1 MIFPS
6 LSIASSSLQAQQSA
20 IDVVAH
26 NIANANTPGYSRQS
40 AELATLS
47 PEKIQNLTFGRG
59 VELQSVQRIV
69 DPIINDAMVVNS
81 SQTAYWN
88 SLNDGLNAVENVFG
102 SLSSTGLASALDEF
116 FLSWQQ
122 MSNNPQDSGQKFN
135 VQAKTTTVINNIVTM
150 SSQLSN
156 AQASAD
162 TKINDN
168 LAAANLLLTNIASLN
183 GQITRQENVAQGGTA
198 SANDLRDQRDTAIR
212 ELAKIVPLQVVNSG
226 ENGVLVQ
233 SSNGDLLVQ
242 DNVARQLGRGPV
254 GANGFGSIIIADT
267 GAELSG
273 TLTNGSIGGLLE
285 LRDTKL
291 NNYLTQIDSIAA
303 NMIFAVNQIHANGN
317 PGAGLTSITSQEA
330 GNATIPLNDP
340 LQAAPFAT
348 QIQDGSFKIHTYDA
362 AGIATPPGGSVI
374 NITAATSTMT
384 SLAASINTH
393 PDLAAAG
400 LTATVAANGQ
410 LTIAAAAGT
419 TFALSD
425 DSSNVLAAYEI
436 NNFFHGSNAGTIALS
451 ANIQASATNINTG
464 RAVSATSEIQV
475 GDSNTAL
482 AILALQNQSI
492 TVDGTTSASLHDR
505 TTLISSTYGTD
516 VTISTQQL
524 QYRTAEA
531 YSLNSQREAVS
542 GVSIDDELVTM
553 IKFQRAYEASAKVIT
568 TSNTMLDSLL
578 GLIR

>member
-6 LSIASSSLQAQQSA
+6 LTIASSALQAQQSA

-26 NIANANTPGYSRQS
+26 NIANANTPGYSRQT

-59 VELQSVQRIV
+59 VELQSVQRII

-81 SQTAYWN
+81 SQTAYWS

-162 TKINDN
+162 TKINDSISQ
-168 LAAANLLLTNIASLN
+168 ANLLLTKIASLN

-198 SANDLRDQRDTAIR
+198 AANDLRDQRDTAIR
-212 ELAKIVPLQVVNSG
+212 DLGKIIPLQVVNSN
-226 ENGVLVQ
+226 ENGALIQ
-233 SSNGDLLVQ
+233 SANGDLLVQ

-254 GANGFGSIIIADT
+254 GANGFASIVITDT
-267 GAELSG
+267 GATISG
-273 TLTNGSIGGLLE
+273 TLAGGAIGGLLE

-303 NMIFAVNQIHANGN
+303 NMIFAVNQTHANGN
-317 PGAGLTSITSQEA
+317 PGTGLTSITSQEI

-340 LQAAPFAT
+340 LQTAPFAALV
-348 QIQDGSFKIHTYDA
+348 QNGSFKVHTYDA
-362 AGIATPPGGSVI
+362 AGVATPPGGTTI

-384 SLAASINTH
+384 TLAADIS
-393 PDLAAAG
+393 AVAG
-400 LTATVAANGQ
+400 VTATIGGNGQ
-410 LTIAAAAGT
+410 LTITADAGT
-419 TFALSD
+419 TFTLSD
-425 DSSNVLAAYEI
+425 DTSNVLAAYEI

-475 GDSNTAL
+475 GDSNTAI

-492 TVDGTTSASLHDR
+492 TYDGTTAASLHDR
-505 TTLISSTYGTD
+505 TTLISSSYGTD

-531 YSLNSQREAVS
+531 DSLNSQREAVS
-542 GVSIDDELVTM
+542 GVNIDDELVTM

>member
-6 LSIASSSLQAQQSA
+6 LSIASSSLQAQQAA

-26 NIANANTPGYSRQS
+26 NIANANTPGYSRQT

-47 PEKIQNLTFGRG
+47 PERLQNLTFGRG
-59 VELQSVQRIV
+59 VELQSIQRAI
-69 DPIINDAMVVNS
+69 DPIINDAMVNNS
-81 SQTAYWN
+81 SQMSYWS

-135 VQAKTTTVINNIVTM
+135 VQAKTTTVINNIATM
-150 SSQLSN
+150 STQLSN

-162 TKINDN
+162 TKINDS
-168 LAAANLLLTNIASLN
+168 LAQANLLLTKIASLN

-198 SANDLRDQRDTAIR
+198 AANDLRDQRDTAIR
-212 ELAKIVPLQVVNSG
+212 AVAEIIPLQVVQSN
-226 ENGVLVQ
+226 ENGVLIQ

-242 DNVARQLGRGPV
+242 DNVARQFARGPV
-254 GANGFGSIIIADT
+254 AANGFGTITIAET
-267 GAELSG
+267 GAAING
-273 TLTNGSIGGLLE
+273 TIEGGSIGGLLE
-285 LRDTKL
+285 LRDGKL

-317 PGAGLTSITSQEA
+317 PGNSISTITSQEA
-330 GNATIPLNDP
+330 GNAALALDDA
-340 LQAAPFAT
+340 LQTAPFAAQVQT
-348 QIQDGSFKIHTYDA
+348 GSFKLHTYDA
-362 AGIATPPGGSVI
+362 AGAATPAGGTTI
-374 NITAATSTMT
+374 NITAGVTTMNDVATSL
-384 SLAASINTH
+384 SAI
-393 PDLAAAG
+393 AG
-400 LTATVAANGQ
+400 ITATVNGNGQ

-425 DSSNVLAAYEI
+425 DTSNVLAAYEI
-436 NNFFHGSNAGTIALS
+436 NNFFHGSNAGTMALS
-451 ANIQASATNINTG
+451 ANIQASANNINSG
-464 RAVSATSEIQV
+464 RVVSATSEIHI
-475 GDSNTAL
+475 GNSDSAV
-482 AILALQNQSI
+482 AIMSLQNQSI
-492 TVDGTTSASLHDR
+492 TVDGTTAASLHDR
-505 TTLISSTYGTD
+505 TTLISSSYGTD
-516 VTISTQQL
+516 VTISNQQL
-524 QYRTAEA
+524 QYRSAEA
-531 YSLNSQREAVS
+531 SSLSSQREAIS
-542 GVSIDDELVTM
+542 GVNIDDELVTM

>member
-6 LSIASSSLQAQQSA
+6 LSIAASSLQTQQAA

-26 NIANANTPGYSRQS
+26 NIANANTPGYSRQT

-47 PEKIQNLTFGRG
+47 PEKLQNLTFGRG
-59 VELQSVQRIV
+59 VELQSIQRVI
-69 DPIINDAMVVNS
+69 DPIINDAMVNNS
-81 SQTAYWN
+81 SQMSYWN

-135 VQAKTTTVINNIVTM
+135 VQAKTTTVINNIATM
-150 SSQLSN
+150 SSQLTN

-162 TKINDN
+162 TKINDS
-168 LAAANLLLTNIASLN
+168 LSQANLLLTKIASLN

-198 SANDLRDQRDTAIR
+198 AANDLRDQRDVSIKSLSAI
-212 ELAKIVPLQVVNSG
+212 IPLQVVDSN
-226 ENGVLVQ
+226 ENGVLIQ
-233 SSNGDLLVQ
+233 SANGDLLVQ
-242 DNVARQLGRGPV
+242 DNVARQFARGPV
-254 GANGFGSIIIADT
+254 GADGFGSIVIADT
-267 GAELSG
+267 GVTISG
-273 TLTNGSIGGLLE
+273 TLVGGSIGGLLE
-285 LRDTKL
+285 LRDNKL

-303 NMIFAVNQIHANGN
+303 NMIFAVNQVHANGN
-317 PGAGLTSITSQEA
+317 PGTGLTSITSQETS
-330 GNATIPLNDP
+330 NATIALDSA
-340 LQAAPFAT
+340 LQTPPFVS
-348 QIQDGSFKIHTYDA
+348 QIQTGSFKVHTYDA
-362 AGIATPPGGSVI
+362 AGVATPAGGTTI
-374 NITAATSTMT
+374 NITAGVSTMT
-384 SLAASINTH
+384 TLAA
-393 PDLAAAG
+393 DLTAVAG
-400 LTATVAANGQ
+400 VTATVAANGQ
-410 LTIAAAAGT
+410 LTIAADAGT

-425 DSSNVLAAYEI
+425 DTSNVLAAYEI

-451 ANIQASATNINTG
+451 ENVQASATNINTG
-464 RAVSATSEIQV
+464 QAVSATSEIQV
-475 GDSNTAL
+475 GDSSAAL
-482 AILALQNQSI
+482 AILSLQNQSI
-492 TVDGTTSASLHDR
+492 SVDSTTSASLHER
-505 TTLISSTYGTD
+505 TTLISSSYGTD

-531 YSLNSQREAVS
+531 DSLNSQREAVS
-542 GVSIDDELVTM
+542 GVNIDDELVTM

>member
-317 PGAGLTSITSQEA
+317 PGTGLTSITSQEA